1 MGDDLKPAIVLSVKH
16 APIPE
21 LLAIVLEPAKYRMH
35 CGRSTVQLLCDLVV
49 RHLQVV
55 VELPYALDHKSSDL
69 VAPQLGLGFG
79 PALDPW
85 LLEALGGQK
94 AASEL
99 LQLFAGRDRSN
110 CDRLRLLLFRKYL
123 LHHCLHHRCSYYVII
138 ATSITAL

>member
-21 LLAIVLEPAKYRMH
+21 LLAIVLEPAKCSMH

-79 PALDPW
+79 PALDP
-85 LLEALGGQK
+85 LLLDELCRQEATP
-94 AASEL
+94 EL
-99 LQLFAGRDRSN
+99 PQLFTGSDLSN
-110 CDRLRLLLFRKYL
+110 RGLRLLFCRYL
-123 LHHCLHHRCSYYVII
+123 LHHCLHHCCSYYVKI
-138 ATSITAL
+138 ASSITAL

>member
-21 LLAIVLEPAKYRMH
+21 LPAIVLEPAKCSMH

-55 VELPYALDHKSSDL
+55 IELPYALDHKSSDL

-79 PALDPW
+79 PALDP
-85 LLEALGGQK
+85 LLLDALCRQE

-99 LQLFAGRDRSN
+99 LQLLSRSDLSN
-110 CDRLRLLLFRKYL
+110 RGLRLLLFCRYI
-123 LHHCLHHRCSYYVII
+123 LHHCFNHCCSYYVKI
-138 ATSITAL
+138 ARSITS